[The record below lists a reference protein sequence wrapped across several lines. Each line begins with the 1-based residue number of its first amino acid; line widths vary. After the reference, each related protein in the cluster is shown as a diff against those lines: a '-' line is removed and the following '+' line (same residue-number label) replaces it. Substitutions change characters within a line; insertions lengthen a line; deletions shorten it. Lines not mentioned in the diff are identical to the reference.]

1 MLDERKR
8 RVLQAVIDDYIAS
21 AEPVGSRT
29 LARKYDLGVS
39 PATIRNEMADLE
51 MLGYLEH
58 IHTSSGRIPS
68 SKGYRFYVN
77 GLIPPK
83 PVSDEEKAL
92 IDRWYKSRVK
102 RIEEVF
108 QETARLISRMT
119 RNVSFVLAPQ
129 ISRAAF
135 RCLQFLPLDD
145 HRVITVLMTDAGF
158 VENKILEMPDGASF
172 EDFQRMAKVINKVL
186 AGQTLKSI
194 EQKALQRIEDEIND
208 NVSDDIT
215 MKNLNFIIDNL
226 QSRGFKVMIY
236 TNGNGYKKYVKDR
249 PFVNVNLWLCSFKK
263 PDDIAHIPHQ
273 LQQYSHHGRVDGIN
287 GDVDLD
293 VFNGNEKQWEQWL
306 SNAAPLPADTT
317 TTDKKEDIN
326 YEISK

>member
-1 MLDERKR
+1 MKNSKTNSTPKTSRHSKVFK
-8 RVLQAVIDDYIAS
+8 RVLIGLAVLFVLLLGFLGYENRHTIYYWWHGEVVVDRSKYPIVGIDISSHNGDIDFYKVKNDDFSFVIIKASEGEDVLDSLFTTNYNRAKANGLKVGAYHYFRKNTDGINQAKNFVEAVGWRKLDLPLVID
-21 AEPVGSRT
+21 V
-29 LARKYDLGVS
+29 
-39 PATIRNEMADLE
+39 
-51 MLGYLEH
+51 
-58 IHTSSGRIPS
+58 
-68 SKGYRFYVN
+68 
-77 GLIPPK
+77 
-83 PVSDEEKAL
+83 
-92 IDRWYKSRVK
+92 
-102 RIEEVF
+102 
-108 QETARLISRMT
+108 
-119 RNVSFVLAPQ
+119 
-129 ISRAAF
+129 
-135 RCLQFLPLDD
+135 
-145 HRVITVLMTDAGF
+145 
-158 VENKILEMPDGASF
+158 
-172 EDFQRMAKVINKVL
+172 
-186 AGQTLKSI
+186 
-194 EQKALQRIEDEIND
+194 EDEIND

-215 MKNLNFIIDNL
+215 MKNLNFMIDNL

>member
-1 MLDERKR
+1 MKNSKTNSTPKTSRHNKVFK
-8 RVLQAVIDDYIAS
+8 RVLIGLAVLFVLLLGFLGYENRHTIYYWWHGEVVVDRSKYPIVGIDISSHNGDIDFYKVKNDDFSFVIIKASEGEDVLDSLFTTNYNRAKANGLKVGAYHYFRKNTDGINQAKNFVEAVGWRKLDLPLVID
-21 AEPVGSRT
+21 V
-29 LARKYDLGVS
+29 
-39 PATIRNEMADLE
+39 
-51 MLGYLEH
+51 
-58 IHTSSGRIPS
+58 
-68 SKGYRFYVN
+68 
-77 GLIPPK
+77 
-83 PVSDEEKAL
+83 
-92 IDRWYKSRVK
+92 
-102 RIEEVF
+102 
-108 QETARLISRMT
+108 
-119 RNVSFVLAPQ
+119 
-129 ISRAAF
+129 
-135 RCLQFLPLDD
+135 
-145 HRVITVLMTDAGF
+145 
-158 VENKILEMPDGASF
+158 
-172 EDFQRMAKVINKVL
+172 
-186 AGQTLKSI
+186 
-194 EQKALQRIEDEIND
+194 EDEIND

-215 MKNLNFIIDNL
+215 MKNLNFMIDNL

-273 LQQYSHHGRVDGIN
+273 LQQYSHHGRVNGIN

>member
-1 MLDERKR
+1 MKNSKTNSTPKTSRHSKVFK
-8 RVLQAVIDDYIAS
+8 RVLIGLAVLFVLLLGFLGYENRHTIYYWWHGEVVVDRSKYPIVGIDISSHNGDIDFYKVKNDDFSFVIIKASEGEDVLDSLFTTNYNRAKANGLKVGAYHYFRKNTDGINQAKNFVEAVGWRKLDLPLVID
-21 AEPVGSRT
+21 V
-29 LARKYDLGVS
+29 
-39 PATIRNEMADLE
+39 
-51 MLGYLEH
+51 
-58 IHTSSGRIPS
+58 
-68 SKGYRFYVN
+68 
-77 GLIPPK
+77 
-83 PVSDEEKAL
+83 
-92 IDRWYKSRVK
+92 
-102 RIEEVF
+102 
-108 QETARLISRMT
+108 
-119 RNVSFVLAPQ
+119 
-129 ISRAAF
+129 
-135 RCLQFLPLDD
+135 
-145 HRVITVLMTDAGF
+145 
-158 VENKILEMPDGASF
+158 
-172 EDFQRMAKVINKVL
+172 
-186 AGQTLKSI
+186 
-194 EQKALQRIEDEIND
+194 EDEIND

-215 MKNLNFIIDNL
+215 MKNLNFMIDNL

-273 LQQYSHHGRVDGIN
+273 LQQYSHHGRVNGIN

>member
-1 MLDERKR
+1 MKNSKTNSTPKTSRHSKVFK
-8 RVLQAVIDDYIAS
+8 RVLIGLAVLFVLLLGFLGYENRHTIYYWWHGEVVVDRSKYPIVGIDISSHNGDIDFYKVKNDDFSFVIIKASEGEDVLDSLFTTNYNRAKANGLKVGAYHYFRKNTDGINQAKNFVEAVGWRKLDLPLVID
-21 AEPVGSRT
+21 V
-29 LARKYDLGVS
+29 
-39 PATIRNEMADLE
+39 
-51 MLGYLEH
+51 
-58 IHTSSGRIPS
+58 
-68 SKGYRFYVN
+68 
-77 GLIPPK
+77 
-83 PVSDEEKAL
+83 
-92 IDRWYKSRVK
+92 
-102 RIEEVF
+102 
-108 QETARLISRMT
+108 
-119 RNVSFVLAPQ
+119 
-129 ISRAAF
+129 
-135 RCLQFLPLDD
+135 
-145 HRVITVLMTDAGF
+145 
-158 VENKILEMPDGASF
+158 
-172 EDFQRMAKVINKVL
+172 
-186 AGQTLKSI
+186 
-194 EQKALQRIEDEIND
+194 EDEIND

-215 MKNLNFIIDNL
+215 MKNLNFMIDNL

-249 PFVNVNLWLCSFKK
+249 QFVNVNLWLCSFKK

>member
-1 MLDERKR
+1 MKNSKTNSTPKTSRHSKVFK
-8 RVLQAVIDDYIAS
+8 RVLIGLAVLFVLLIGFLGYENRHTIYYWWHGEVVVDRSKYPIVGIDISSHNGDIDFYKVKNDDFSFVIIKASEGEDVLDSLFTTNYNRAKANGLKVGAYHYFRKNTDGINQAKNFVEAVGWRKLDLPLVID
-21 AEPVGSRT
+21 V
-29 LARKYDLGVS
+29 
-39 PATIRNEMADLE
+39 
-51 MLGYLEH
+51 
-58 IHTSSGRIPS
+58 
-68 SKGYRFYVN
+68 
-77 GLIPPK
+77 
-83 PVSDEEKAL
+83 
-92 IDRWYKSRVK
+92 
-102 RIEEVF
+102 
-108 QETARLISRMT
+108 
-119 RNVSFVLAPQ
+119 
-129 ISRAAF
+129 
-135 RCLQFLPLDD
+135 
-145 HRVITVLMTDAGF
+145 
-158 VENKILEMPDGASF
+158 
-172 EDFQRMAKVINKVL
+172 
-186 AGQTLKSI
+186 
-194 EQKALQRIEDEIND
+194 EDEIND

-215 MKNLNFIIDNL
+215 MKNLNFMIDNL

-273 LQQYSHHGRVDGIN
+273 LQQYSHHGRVNGIN

>member
-1 MLDERKR
+1 MKNSKTNSTPKTSRHSKVFK
-8 RVLQAVIDDYIAS
+8 RVLIGLAVLF
-21 AEPVGSRT
+21 V
-29 LARKYDLGVS
+29 LLLGF
-39 PATIRNEMADLE
+39 
-51 MLGYLEH
+51 LGYENR
-58 IHTSSGRIPS
+58 HTIYYWWHGEVVVDRSKYPIVGIDISSHNGDID
-68 SKGYRFYVN
+68 FYKVKNDDFSFVIIKASEGEDVLDSLFTTNYNRAKAN
-77 GLIPPK
+77 GLKVGAYHYFRKNTDGINQAK
-83 PVSDEEKAL
+83 
-92 IDRWYKSRVK
+92 
-102 RIEEVF
+102 
-108 QETARLISRMT
+108 
-119 RNVSFVLAPQ
+119 NFVEAVGWRKLD
-129 ISRAAF
+129 
-135 RCLQFLPLDD
+135 LPL
-145 HRVITVLMTDAGF
+145 VIEV
-158 VENKILEMPDGASF
+158 
-172 EDFQRMAKVINKVL
+172 
-186 AGQTLKSI
+186 
-194 EQKALQRIEDEIND
+194 EDEIND

-215 MKNLNFIIDNL
+215 MKNLNFMIDNL

-273 LQQYSHHGRVDGIN
+273 LQQYSHHGRVNGIN